1 MVEYAYIK
9 HEGGITYIRDTENVW
24 TSLSD
29 VLAVAAHAENHEDGG
44 SDEIDLTGLDGS
56 GLDGV
61 ATDSELT
68 EQSLIITTIASS
80 ATPTPTRASKKTELE
95 VTAQAA
101 DAEFGAPSG
110 TPVNG
115 DLLFISVTDNGTP
128 RALTYNAIY
137 DDPYSAELP
146 TTTTANL
153 TILMLFRYS
162 SARSKWELIFTDEEA

>member
-29 VLAVAAHAENHEDGG
+29 ILAM
-44 SDEIDLTGLDGS
+44 
-56 GLDGV
+56 
-61 ATDSELT
+61 DSELT
-68 EQSLIITTIASS
+68 EQSLIITTITSS
-80 ATPTPTRASKKTELE
+80 ATPTPARASKKTELE

-101 DAEFGAPSG
+101 DAKFGAPSG